1 MNTLTLFGDV
11 GWEIKPAGVMAE
23 LGEMVGDVLVKINSY
38 GGDIYEG
45 ISIMHALRSHPGQ
58 VTVRVEGVAASA
70 ASVIAVGGADRVEMT
85 AGSELMVH
93 MPWVETPG
101 DADEL
106 RKTAD
111 DLDRTAQ
118 SLAEI
123 YAEKAGGTAE
133 QWLEMMRAETWFSA
147 QEAVDAGL
155 ADAVVDSRAGKA
167 PVLAGATRKRFAF
180 AGRSEAPTPRIFE
193 EENMTFTHEVAKR
206 LGLSATDVDE
216 TTVLAALE
224 ETLAEQADTEPSV
237 DGDAKI
243 KLPADTS
250 VFSEDQLKQIIST
263 LKAENKELWK
273 LQKELNDAAAD
284 EDDAGDEPQPEAA
297 EVEPEPAEFAEEPAE
312 DPDETEVVTLPRE
325 VFDELKA
332 AADAGAAA
340 LAAER
345 ERALDAEVDQ
355 WIAEGRAVAAKR
367 ASIREDM
374 RSNPEATRRI
384 YANVPK
390 GTIPRA
396 EIGYGVDPVDAE
408 ADAASD
414 SMPSVEDLRKLAKS
428 RRESGRK

>member
-1 MNTLTLFGDV
+1 
-11 GWEIKPAGVMAE
+11 
-23 LGEMVGDVLVKINSY
+23 
-38 GGDIYEG
+38 
-45 ISIMHALRSHPGQ
+45 
-58 VTVRVEGVAASA
+58 
-70 ASVIAVGGADRVEMT
+70 
-85 AGSELMVH
+85 
-93 MPWVETPG
+93 
-101 DADEL
+101 
-106 RKTAD
+106 
-111 DLDRTAQ
+111 
-118 SLAEI
+118 
-123 YAEKAGGTAE
+123 
-133 QWLEMMRAETWFSA
+133 
-147 QEAVDAGL
+147 
-155 ADAVVDSRAGKA
+155 
-167 PVLAGATRKRFAF
+167 
-180 AGRSEAPTPRIFE
+180 
-193 EENMTFTHEVAKR
+193 MTFTHEVAKR

-216 TTVLAALE
+216 ATVLAALD

-250 VFSEDQLKQIIST
+250 VFSEDQLKQIISS
-263 LKAENKELWK
+263 LKAENTELWK

>member
-1 MNTLTLFGDV
+1 MNTLTLFGEV

-45 ISIMHALRSHPGQ
+45 IAIMHALRSHPGQ

-70 ASVIAVGGADRVEMT
+70 ASVIAVGGADVLQLT

-123 YAEKAGGTAE
+123 YAEKAGGTPE

-216 TTVLAALE
+216 ATVLAALD
-224 ETLAEQADTEPSV
+224 ETLAEQADAGDDHLV
-237 DGDAKI
+237 IGDAKI
-243 KLPADTS
+243 KITPDFSAFSMEEIEKVLSEFARQKETEGADAADT
-250 VFSEDQLKQIIST
+250 E
-263 LKAENKELWK
+263 EE
-273 LQKELNDAAAD
+273 DAAAA
-284 EDDAGDEPQPEAA
+284 DADEPRA

-312 DPDETEVVTLPRE
+312 DPDEAETVTLDLDTYRE
-325 VFDELKA
+325 LQAAAKAGWDAAEADKQRALEGEVEQWITDGRISAALRPKALKA
-332 AADAGAAA
+332 IKADAAAA
-340 LAAER
+340 
-345 ERALDAEVDQ
+345 RATF
-355 WIAEGRAVAAKR
+355 G
-367 ASIREDM
+367 
-374 RSNPEATRRI
+374 
-384 YANVPK
+384 ANPK

-396 EIGYGVDPVDAE
+396 EIGYGVDPANAE
-408 ADAASD
+408 
-414 SMPSVEDLRKLAKS
+414 VEMTKDQKIQAGIARANKLAQA
-428 RRESGRK
+428 RK

>member
-45 ISIMHALRSHPGQ
+45 IAIMHALRSHPGQ

-70 ASVIAVGGADRVEMT
+70 ASVIAVGGADVLQLA

-101 DADEL
+101 DAEEL

-216 TTVLAALE
+216 VTVLAALE
-224 ETLAEQADTEPSV
+224 ETLAEQADA
-237 DGDAKI
+237 GDDH
-243 KLPADTS
+243 L
-250 VFSEDQLKQIIST
+250 SELAS
-263 LKAENKELWK
+263 
-273 LQKELNDAAAD
+273 QKENEGAATAATEEEDAAVADAD
-284 EDDAGDEPQPEAA
+284 ELRA
-297 EVEPEPAEFAEEPAE
+297 EVEPDPAEFAEEPAE
-312 DPDETEVVTLPRE
+312 DPDETETVTLDLETYRE
-325 VFDELKA
+325 LQA
-332 AADAGAAA
+332 AAKAGWEAAEADKQRALEGEVEQWITDGRISAA
-340 LAAER
+340 LRPKAIKAIKADASAA
-345 ERALDAEVDQ
+345 RATF
-355 WIAEGRAVAAKR
+355 G
-367 ASIREDM
+367 
-374 RSNPEATRRI
+374 
-384 YANVPK
+384 ANPK

-396 EIGYGVDPVDAE
+396 EIGYGVDPAGSE
-408 ADAASD
+408 SESESESE

>member
-23 LGEMVGDVLVKINSY
+23 LGEMVGDVLVKVNSY

-45 ISIMHALRSHPGQ
+45 IAIMHALRSHPGQ

-180 AGRSEAPTPRIFE
+180 AGRSEAPIPKIFE

-206 LGLSATDVDE
+206 LGLSAADVDE
-216 TTVLAALE
+216 ATVLAALD
-224 ETLAEQADTEPSV
+224 ETLAEQADNEDQSGEMTINLTP
-237 DGDAKI
+237 
-243 KLPADTS
+243 DTS
-250 VFSEDQLKQIIST
+250 VFSEEHLKQMIST

-312 DPDETEVVTLPRE
+312 DPDEAETVTLDLDTYRE
-325 VFDELKA
+325 LQAAAKAGWEAAEADKQRALEGEVEQWITDGRISAALRPKALKA
-332 AADAGAAA
+332 IKADASAARATFGA
-340 LAAER
+340 
-345 ERALDAEVDQ
+345 
-355 WIAEGRAVAAKR
+355 
-367 ASIREDM
+367 
-374 RSNPEATRRI
+374 N
-384 YANVPK
+384 PK

-396 EIGYGVDPVDAE
+396 EIGYGVDPANAE
-408 ADAASD
+408 
-414 SMPSVEDLRKLAKS
+414 VEMTKDQKIQAGIARANKLAQA
-428 RRESGRK
+428 RK

>member
-1 MNTLTLFGDV
+1 MNTLTLFGEV
-11 GWEIKPAGVMAE
+11 GWEIKPAGVMAQ
-23 LGEMVGDVLVKINSY
+23 LSEMTGDVLVKINSY

-70 ASVIAVGGADRVEMT
+70 ASVIAVGGADVLQLAT
-85 AGSELMVH
+85 GSELMIH

-101 DADEL
+101 DAEEL

-123 YAEKAGGTAE
+123 YAEKAGGTPE

-147 QEAVDAGL
+147 QEAMDAGL

-216 TTVLAALE
+216 ATVLAALE

-284 EDDAGDEPQPEAA
+284 ADEDDAGDEPQPEAA
-297 EVEPEPAEFAEEPAE
+297 EVEPEPAEFAEEPAK
-312 DPDETEVVTLPRE
+312 DPDEAETVTLDLDTYRE
-325 VFDELKA
+325 LQAAAKAGWDAAEADKQRALEGEVEQWITDGRISAALRPKALKA
-332 AADAGAAA
+332 IKADAAAA
-340 LAAER
+340 
-345 ERALDAEVDQ
+345 RATF
-355 WIAEGRAVAAKR
+355 G
-367 ASIREDM
+367 
-374 RSNPEATRRI
+374 
-384 YANVPK
+384 ANPK

-396 EIGYGVDPVDAE
+396 EIGYGVDPANAE
-408 ADAASD
+408 
-414 SMPSVEDLRKLAKS
+414 VEMTKDQKIQAGIARANKLAQA
-428 RRESGRK
+428 RK